1 MLNIT
6 RREFVLLTLCGALLG
21 TASNAAEASSVY
33 TPAPSQANEVG
44 ITESQPRY
52 WACPAEYR
60 VCPTEG
66 LAITAKAD
74 GQGSRTDAPVSDKPE
89 QPTWSLEDW
98 SRYYDYGALILG
110 D

>member
-44 ITESQPRY
+44 TTQPQPGY
-52 WACPAEYR
+52 WCCPA
-60 VCPTEG
+60 T
-66 LAITAKAD
+66 
-74 GQGSRTDAPVSDKPE
+74 SRCNVF
-89 QPTWSLEDW
+89 
-98 SRYYDYGALILG
+98 SR
-110 D
+110 